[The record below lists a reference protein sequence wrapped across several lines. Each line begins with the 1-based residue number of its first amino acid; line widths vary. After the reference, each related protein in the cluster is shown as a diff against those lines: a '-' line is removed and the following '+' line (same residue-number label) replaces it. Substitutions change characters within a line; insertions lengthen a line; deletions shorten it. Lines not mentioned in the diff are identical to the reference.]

1 MFFYGICIFTI
12 WQHRFSFLLTIEF
25 PSTEAFFWKKIE
37 MNNWADPVAISKIQ
51 TRHAPRRPSKFISFF
66 DRFPV
71 NIHDQIATRKTK
83 FDNVGTKIPK
93 KNVTRPKFQRE
104 EINLDG
110 LTGWPGGGGGV
121 RRQVERLRGVPDDA
135 AGVEPVALGGARQAA
150 PDDAVA
156 RARHARRARGG
167 VQRPPAL
174 RRRVHPR
181 RHRRQRRRRR
191 RRRAVV
197 VVVPGARRGR
207 RDVPQQCGRRR
218 GERRRR
224 GDGGVGADGG
234 VAGVGGG
241 GGEVVG
247 AEAEEAAVEVHAA
260 AGGREAERQ
269 LDAALRVAELAVGRR
284 EVAHALAEAVDGV
297 GALTG
302 GRGAEAGARDVLVD
316 ELKRVDEADV
326 EALPVGRRGVPAHRG
341 QYHRRG
347 RGATGVVVGR
357 RGDDDEEEA
366 PERSGGGGQGA
377 PALHGGSEKQ

>member
-1 MFFYGICIFTI
+1 M
-12 WQHRFSFLLTIEF
+12 
-25 PSTEAFFWKKIE
+25 
-37 MNNWADPVAISKIQ
+37 
-51 TRHAPRRPSKFISFF
+51 
-66 DRFPV
+66 
-71 NIHDQIATRKTK
+71 NIHEQIATIKTK
-83 FDNVGTKIPK
+83 FDNVGTKFLK
-93 KNVTRPKFQRE
+93 KNVTCPKFQRE

-191 RRRAVV
+191 RRRRAVV

-247 AEAEEAAVEVHAA
+247 AVAEEAAVEVDPA
-260 AGGREAERQ
+260 AGGREAVRQ

-297 GALTG
+297 SALAG

-316 ELKRVDEADV
+316 ELQRVDEADV
-326 EALPVGRRGVPAHRG
+326 EALLVGRGGVPAHRG

-347 RGATGVVVGR
+347 RGATGVVGR

-366 PERSGGGGQGA
+366 PERSSGGGQGA
-377 PALHGGSEKQ
+377 PALHGGGEHGLHVWECLVSSLASQRVIAMAVSVLYVRVDD